1 MCQIARDGVFAN
13 HGYAVFCIGRGS
25 RRSVWHADGVCGR
38 LLDVCDVR
46 WIIGSDGV
54 GDELI
59 IAENSQL
66 FDDDEIELRISRD
79 IFNFRRFVDG
89 ERIASDG
96 LKWKE
101 CSGIMVEGCSR
112 L

>member
-1 MCQIARDGVFAN
+1 M
-13 HGYAVFCIGRGS
+13 
-25 RRSVWHADGVCGR
+25 
-38 LLDVCDVR
+38 R

-54 GDELI
+54 GNELI

-66 FDDDEIELRISRD
+66 FYDDEIELRISRD

-101 CSGIMVEGCSR
+101 CSRIVEGCSR

>member
-38 LLDVCDVR
+38 LRDVCDVR

-54 GDELI
+54 GNEFI

-89 ERIASDG
+89 ERVASDG

-101 CSGIMVEGCSR
+101 CSGIVEGCSR